1 MTHILRIDA
10 SARTGISGIHPHGS
24 LSRLLTELFINTWNE
39 TDSSVQIKVRDV
51 GANPPPLID
60 EEWIVSEFGYAES
73 PEKAQQRLQLSDELV
88 DELKWADIIVLGVPM
103 YNFGPPAHL
112 KAYIDN
118 VVRMNKTYKYDNS
131 KAQPYIGL
139 LNHEKSVV
147 LLSSRG
153 GHDFDSANTPFA
165 NHVEP
170 SLKTAFNFMGLE
182 QFHEIAIEYQE
193 YGGDLLQKSIADA
206 ELKTTALVHKLQQQF
221 NKKRNCAVSR

>member
-24 LSRLLTELFINTWNE
+24 LSRRLTELFINTWNE
-39 TDSSVQIKVRDV
+39 IDSSVQIKVRDV

-206 ELKTTALVHKLQQQF
+206 ELKTTTLVHELHQQF
-221 NKKRNCAVSR
+221 NPKVLENI

>member
-24 LSRLLTELFINTWNE
+24 LSRRLTELFINTWNE
-39 TDSSVQIKVRDV
+39 TDSSVQVKVRDV

-73 PEKAQQRLQLSDELV
+73 PEKAQQRLQFSDELV

-139 LNHEKSVV
+139 LNQEKSVV
-147 LLSSRG
+147 LLSARG

-182 QFHEIAIEYQE
+182 RFHEIAIEYQE

-206 ELKTTALVHKLQQQF
+206 ELKTTTLVHELYQQF

>member
-24 LSRLLTELFINTWNE
+24 LSRRLTELFISTWNE
-39 TDSSVQIKVRDV
+39 IDSSVQVKVRDV

-73 PEKAQQRLQLSDELV
+73 PEKAQQRLQFSDELV

-147 LLSSRG
+147 LLSARG

-182 QFHEIAIEYQE
+182 QFHKIAIEYQE

-206 ELKTTALVHKLQQQF
+206 ELKTTTLVHELYQQF
-221 NKKRNCAVSR
+221 NPKVLENI